1 MTENPARKVRELL
14 SLAINDAGSVA
25 DLPVEDLDLLLRV
38 ARRVRLLGRIGIG
51 LKKSGRLHELPK
63 IAQDHFDS
71 ALRMAEARRR
81 LASWEVNRIEWSMI
95 DDSETPIV
103 LMKGCAYLVLELPN
117 APGRI
122 FADVDLM
129 VPEDKLAHIEKIL
142 NECGWIGKK
151 ITPYDD
157 NYYRRWTHEIPP
169 LVHVEREVEI
179 DLHHNILPR
188 TARLKPDSGKL
199 LENARRIEGSR
210 FSVLSDEDMVL
221 HSMLHLFV
229 SCELADDLRDLVDI
243 AEMLRTF
250 SRDDAG
256 YWCRLVKRAE
266 DLRLTRPLYY
276 GLRYSALYLNLV
288 VPEATLKR
296 SARWAPRWPANWLM
310 DKLVPLALYPAHPD
324 HPYRA
329 SRIARL
335 LLFMRSHWIRM
346 PPWLLVYHLGYKFL
360 FTRVLRTQQPSD

>member
-1 MTENPARKVRELL
+1 MTENPACRVRELL

-51 LKKSGRLHELPK
+51 LRESGRLQELPE

-81 LASWEVNRIEWSMI
+81 LASWEVKRFDWSMI
-95 DDSETPIV
+95 DDSETPII

-129 VPEDKLAHIEKIL
+129 VPEDKLAHIEKNL
-142 NECGWIGKK
+142 NERGWIGKE

-210 FSVLSDEDMVL
+210 FSVLSDEDMAL
-221 HSMLHLFV
+221 HSMLHLFM
-229 SCELADDLRDLVDI
+229 SSELADDLRDLVDI
-243 AEMLRTF
+243 AELLQAF
-250 SRDDAG
+250 SADDAG
-256 YWCRLVKRAE
+256 YWDRLMARAK
-266 DLRLTRPLYY
+266 DLGLTRLLYY
-276 GLRYSALYLNLV
+276 GLHYSARFLDLK
-288 VPEATLKR
+288 VPEAVLRKT
-296 SARWAPRWPANWLM
+296 SRWAPLWPASWLM
-310 DKLVPLALYPAHPD
+310 DTLVPLGLFPDHPD
-324 HPYRA
+324 HLSRS
-329 SRIARL
+329 SRIARF
-335 LLFMRSHWIRM
+335 LLFLRSHWIRM
-346 PPWLLVYHLGYKFL
+346 PPWLLVYHLGYKL
-360 FTRVLRTQQPSD
+360 FVTRILRTQNATD